1 MERIVTRRTYT
12 KEVTEDV
19 VEYKAKDGT
28 IFDRLVDC
36 ENHER
41 ELDLMALGDIKT
53 CKALNGYRPFDGD
66 EYTNMHDY
74 AWYLPASSE
83 DIKKLHEAFPDAV
96 FTNDAIGRW
105 ICVEDSDCWSYAVTL
120 DDCIEYARHIL
131 KELSYEMTV
140 SPKTNT

>member
-36 ENHER
+36 EDHER
-41 ELDLMALGDIKT
+41 KLDLMALGDIKT
-53 CKALNGYRPFDGD
+53 CKALDGYRPFDGE
-66 EYTNMHDY
+66 EYTNMHNY
-74 AWYLPASSE
+74 TWYLPTSSE
-83 DIKKLHEAFPDAV
+83 EIKKLKEAFPGAM
-96 FTNDAIGRW
+96 FTNDVIGHW
-105 ICVEDSDCWSYAVTL
+105 ICVEDSDYWSYATTL
-120 DDCIEYARHIL
+120 DDCIAYARKIL
-131 KELSYEMTV
+131 DHLGYEMTV